1 MGKAIISNM
10 REIAALVEAFERRDL
25 CTKQNLVNTVIELRK
40 ESAARI
46 PEAVFPS
53 GVTSNL

>member
-25 CTKQNLVNTVIELRK
+25 CKKQDLVNTVIELRK
-40 ESAARI
+40 KNPRRASLK
-46 PEAVFPS
+46 PS
-53 GVTSNL
+53 FRQG